1 MVTQMSDYTF
11 ASVLISAA
19 DRQQAQA
26 DLGDGFF
33 NTPLS
38 PTGEAPATN
47 FMSSGPFDNSELNIV
62 VNTAIWPKR
71 VYFGQDWQAAISA
84 EGLQMMAVE
93 SPA

>member
-1 MVTQMSDYTF
+1 MADYTF
-11 ASVLISAA
+11 ASVIVSAA

-33 NTPLS
+33 NTSLS

-47 FMSSGPFDNSELNIV
+47 FMSSGPFNNSELNIV
-62 VNTAIWPKR
+62 VNTASWPKK

-84 EGLQMMAVE
+84 EELQMVVQE
-93 SPA
+93 SAT